1 MTVKELIREL
11 QNVPEDAIVLGDS
24 HLYQYNCIVDGVDYD
39 EEKVFTYLYHLIWM
53 LSHQRKLFTRNEYYE
68 EFALTMAEDMF
79 LRLTNPKQFEIGE
92 DGQFRLPKIKSIL
105 NYIKRILYARK
116 VSFEQDYYSQSLA
129 IIPELEEE
137 VLISRFNVINQLYKY
152 TRDYN
157 EVELLECLEKINII
171 IQNYIK
177 NIPYLTSVI
186 EKQNIY
192 ISCMLTLSSLFDN
205 ALKYKEPIS
214 MIDNVIL
221 YRLNRDME
229 DYILVLC
236 RRLLRQIYE
245 MFKIDSSILFVDEK
259 EAINTMALEAK
270 NSSDILYIYE

>member
-1 MTVKELIREL
+1 MLYEKPPIKYTEM
-11 QNVPEDAIVLGDS
+11 AIYIDNHIYSG
-24 HLYQYNCIVDGVDYD
+24 DYD

-157 EVELLECLEKINII
+157 EVELLECLEKINIT

-221 YRLNRDME
+221 YRLNEDME